1 LAEVK
6 SYSPLKI
13 GLLITAVVW
22 FLFSFHELFKATVN
36 ISEYTFFFGPG
47 ATWIL
52 VTDVSGVIGLIARTM
67 AGLVAVTAILFYFAR
82 GLSRAFTLKI
92 VKAIIVFEA
101 VYCLSLLIS
110 GIWGVLPP
118 ALAGFGGPGVDV
130 FFFNWSF
137 LINTGIPCLVESIAI
152 PLALIKLFFA
162 LNPNKPQKGAIK
174 WGLIAGTLY
183 VFVFWL
189 NNATSWIIVVMEKGT
204 EYVTAYPDHILSFGL
219 TTIGLLALAV
229 YAAYFTKKSIGTE
242 SCQKLDLRKIGAII
256 TALGL
261 YFLIIYVMW
270 LAVGTK
276 MEYVPALDKVVDVKW
291 SNWYAWFLG
300 HNMDL
305 WALSLPLVGLPLL
318 FKRKSS

>member
-1 LAEVK
+1 MPETRQYGA
-6 SYSPLKI
+6 LKI
-13 GLLITAVVW
+13 GLFVTAIVW

-36 ISEYTFFFGPG
+36 IAEYQFFSGPS

-52 VTDVSGVIGLIARTM
+52 VTDVSGVIGLVARTV
-67 AGLVAVTAILFYFAR
+67 AGLVAVAAILVYLMK
-82 GLSRAFTLKI
+82 GLSRSLTLKS

-118 ALAGFGGPGVDV
+118 ALAGFGGGGADAL
-130 FFFNWSF
+130 FLNWSF

-152 PLALIKLFFA
+152 PIALFKLFFA

-174 WGLIAGTLY
+174 WSLIAGTLY

-189 NNATSWIIVVMEKGT
+189 NNATSWIIVVMEKGMA
-204 EYVTAYPDHILSFGL
+204 YVADYPANIFSFALTTFGL
-219 TTIGLLALAV
+219 LILGLLT
-229 YAAYFTKKSIGTE
+229 AYFTKKSAGTE
-242 SCQKLDLRKIGAII
+242 SWDKLDLRKAGAII
-256 TALGL
+256 IAVGL
-261 YFLIIYVMW
+261 YFDIIYIMW
-270 LAVGTK
+270 ILLGSVGG
-276 MEYVPALDKVVDVKW
+276 W
-291 SNWYAWFLG
+291 SGWYAWFLG